1 MPRYPTPV
9 RRGLI
14 WFAALMV
21 CVLPAC
27 GGNEQPSELSG
38 VILKV
43 NATSI
48 TDVESFT
55 LKSGDERHRILI
67 DASADYG
74 FPLSHLQEHVL
85 SGDPVDVELEER
97 DGQLYAQS
105 IVDSE

>member
-9 RRGLI
+9 RRSLI
-14 WFAALMV
+14 WFAALMM

-27 GGNEQPSELSG
+27 GENQQPSELSG

-43 NATSI
+43 NSTSI
-48 TDVESFT
+48 TDVDSFT
-55 LKSGDERHRILI
+55 LKSGNERHRILI
-67 DASADYG
+67 DDSVDYG

-85 SGDPVDVELEER
+85 SGAPVDVELEER
-97 DGQLYAQS
+97 NGKLYAQS